1 MQERRIDF
9 QLFGQEFSFYSDA
22 PDEEIRQVIAL
33 LKEEFASQEKAGTK
47 ILPSTTVLVFGCLRM
62 AARVVQERARF
73 QALLANQERSIEAI
87 IDKIVSHLD

>member
-33 LKEEFASQEKAGTK
+33 LKEAFADQEKAGTK
-47 ILPSTTVLVFGCLRM
+47 TLPSTTLLVFGCLRM
-62 AARVVQERARF
+62 AARLVQERAKSRAF
-73 QALLANQERSIEAI
+73 LAEQQRSIGAI
-87 IDKIVSHLD
+87 IDKVVSHLD

>member
-1 MQERRIDF
+1 MQERRVDF

-47 ILPSTTVLVFGCLRM
+47 TLPSTNLLVFGCLRM
-62 AARVVQERARF
+62 TVRLVRERAES
-73 QALLANQERSIEAI
+73 QAAFAEQQRSIGAI
-87 IDKIVSHLD
+87 IAKVVSHLD